1 MQRALLHNKNMSKA
15 FDSYQIKAD
24 EAAGAKITQK
34 NRSSMREI
42 LDTSQP
48 HSQDGSFVGHQV
60 EKYSM
65 SSSSLASE
73 RDDVVTNMRN
83 LQPMSIGLVGESGPK
98 GQILN
103 DPNSLHTQEFEL
115 KESSFEAELA
125 L

>member
-1 MQRALLHNKNMSKA
+1 
-15 FDSYQIKAD
+15 
-24 EAAGAKITQK
+24 
-34 NRSSMREI
+34 MREV
-42 LDTSQP
+42 LDTSERQ
-48 HSQDGSFVGHQV
+48 SQDNSFVGNQV

-73 RDDVVTNMRN
+73 RDDIVTNMRN
-83 LQPMSIGLVGESGPK
+83 LQPASIGIVGESGPK
-98 GQILN
+98 GHMYN